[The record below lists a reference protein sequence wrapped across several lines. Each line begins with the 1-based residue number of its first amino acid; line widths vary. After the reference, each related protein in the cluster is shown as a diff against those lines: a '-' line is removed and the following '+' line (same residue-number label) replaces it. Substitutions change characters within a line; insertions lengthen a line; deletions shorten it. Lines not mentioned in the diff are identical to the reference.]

1 MEKVFIS
8 FQISATVKFR
18 PFGAPSKR
26 HFTSC
31 PCFSNTDGKEPRRRE
46 KGKEDHLHASLS
58 QAASY
63 FEIPTKEGHMANNGI
78 HEIPT
83 KDTEGSVAT
92 SAGKIYIPATLV
104 YYRDGGGTLGSNFR
118 NFKIYNRFDLDALY
132 K

>member
-1 MEKVFIS
+1 MLRTSVTSHRVPVF
-8 FQISATVKFR
+8 
-18 PFGAPSKR
+18 P
-26 HFTSC
+26 
-31 PCFSNTDGKEPRRRE
+31 NTDGKEPRRRE

-83 KDTEGSVAT
+83 KDTEGSVAHT

-104 YYRDGGGTLGSNFR
+104 YYGDGGGGQF
-118 NFKIYNRFDLDALY
+118 
-132 K
+132 